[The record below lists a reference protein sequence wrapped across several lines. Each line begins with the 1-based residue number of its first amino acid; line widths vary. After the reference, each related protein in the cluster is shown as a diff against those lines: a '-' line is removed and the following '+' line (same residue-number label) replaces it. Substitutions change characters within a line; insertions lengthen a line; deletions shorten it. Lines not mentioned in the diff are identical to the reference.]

1 MDILVVVIKVIPQER
16 VSMRIVAQIVDL
28 PAPQIMKESIEV
40 PEVDPSGLR
49 STHGRTRC
57 YALVP
62 QTQER
67 VQVCKSDSARTPL

>member
-40 PEVDPSGLR
+40 ARSIPRDCVQRTAEQGVMHSYLRLKSG
-49 STHGRTRC
+49 
-57 YALVP
+57 
-62 QTQER
+62 
-67 VQVCKSDSARTPL
+67 CKSAK